1 MGGRVG
7 SSSNVESSSEDLAH
21 GKTQLRQQGGAQLVV
36 LAVEPGLLIA
46 SLAEREHLDSARAG
60 VYKPILFYPVL
71 SVEPFGRSSQAVV
84 DTKNQTR
91 YNFNDSTIAESL
103 ERSMTK
109 LMTLNPAA
117 SRDICDVHYVNERS
131 VKAVQKTM
139 IGDEI
144 ADALAETFKM
154 LSDPT
159 RVKILFALS
168 KAELCV
174 CDLSALLGMNES
186 AVSHHLR
193 LLKALKLV
201 KYRREGRMA
210 YYSLDDE
217 HIERLFRQGLE
228 HVQESYG

>member
-1 MGGRVG
+1 MVK
-7 SSSNVESSSEDLAH
+7 LA
-21 GKTQLRQQGGAQLVV
+21 TLRP
-36 LAVEPGLLIA
+36 LA
-46 SLAEREHLDSARAG
+46 SH
-60 VYKPILFYPVL
+60 
-71 SVEPFGRSSQAVV
+71 
-84 DTKNQTR
+84 
-91 YNFNDSTIAESL
+91 
-103 ERSMTK
+103 
-109 LMTLNPAA
+109 
-117 SRDICDVHYVNERS
+117 DVCEAHYVNEKS
-131 VKAVQKTM
+131 VKAVQKAM
-139 IGDEI
+139 VSDAI
-144 ADALAETFKM
+144 AEALAETFKV

-159 RVKILFALS
+159 RVKILYALS

>member
-1 MGGRVG
+1 MPKLITRSPGTAR
-7 SSSNVESSSEDLAH
+7 DL
-21 GKTQLRQQGGAQLVV
+21 
-36 LAVEPGLLIA
+36 
-46 SLAEREHLDSARAG
+46 
-60 VYKPILFYPVL
+60 
-71 SVEPFGRSSQAVV
+71 
-84 DTKNQTR
+84 
-91 YNFNDSTIAESL
+91 
-103 ERSMTK
+103 
-109 LMTLNPAA
+109 
-117 SRDICDVHYVNERS
+117 CDVHYVNEKS

-144 ADALAETFKM
+144 ADALAETFKV

-217 HIERLFRQGLE
+217 HIAKLLQQGLE
-228 HVQESYG
+228 HVRESYG